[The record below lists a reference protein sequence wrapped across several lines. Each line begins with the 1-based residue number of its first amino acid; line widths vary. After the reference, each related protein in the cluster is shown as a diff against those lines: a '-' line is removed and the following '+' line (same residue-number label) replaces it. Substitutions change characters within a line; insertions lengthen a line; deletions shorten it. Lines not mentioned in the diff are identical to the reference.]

1 MTKISMSDEEMVK
14 LIGAYERTI
23 DRLKKAQLEHK
34 EEMHKD
40 RIKEYTEEVHL
51 LRDKL
56 IR

>member
-1 MTKISMSDEEMVK
+1 MTKISMSDEEMDK
-14 LIGAYERTI
+14 LIGAYERTL
-23 DRLKKAQLEHK
+23 DRLKKAQFEHK

>member
-14 LIGAYERTI
+14 LIGAYKRTL
-23 DRLKKAQLEHK
+23 DRLEKVQLEYK